1 MVVNFQTTDSRH
13 QYGMTLVELLV
24 SVAIGSI
31 LLLSLASLG
40 KVAMEARQAQQ
51 ARNEL
56 LYQGRFA
63 LDRMVDRAR
72 ATPPSVL
79 TTPAIGTTGQW
90 FAPAGCAGANCRM
103 FCLKSATRQLMET
116 TSSDSTCS
124 GGAVVA
130 NYVDTFVAS
139 LPGMGPLDR
148 HAGVLAISL
157 SQGGGSLSLQTRVRL
172 GGGAL

>member
-1 MVVNFQTTDSRH
+1 MVVRSQTTDNRYQH
-13 QYGMTLVELLV
+13 GMTLVELLV

-51 ARNEL
+51 VQNEL

-63 LDRMVDRAR
+63 LERMVDRAR

-79 TTPAIGTTGQW
+79 STPANGTTGQW
-90 FAPAGCAGANCRM
+90 FAPVGCTGANCRM

-130 NYVDTFVAS
+130 NYVDMFEAR
-139 LPGMGPLDR
+139 LPSMGPLDR
-148 HAGVLAISL
+148 HAGLLAISL
-157 SQGGGSLSLQTRVRL
+157 SQGGSNLSLQTRVRL
-172 GGGAL
+172 GGGVL